1 MDPPFNKQGVFL
13 ITYWC
18 RCYPVLGAAR
28 IGQAQLES
36 NIWCRHIWAWMPE
49 AGSPRDRAGAFI
61 CVAQLHRENA
71 PCNDKALLYQLTVL
85 GQGLVERPGADV
97 DGDEDEENQEQEEA
111 GCRGGRG
118 EELHPQRSLPQPQ
131 LAGLRRA
138 PHCHGNRPPRTP
150 AFVTGE
156 PARADTA
163 PTPRQRAA
171 LLPRPHR
178 PRRKSRSRTTPGSA
192 NRRRFVSVAGSGRSE
207 SPVEAGAGP
216 ARQPLLPHCSGA
228 SPGRGRD
235 TGRRETLSP
244 IQGSADN
251 PRTPRREAAPCGAR
265 RWRTSEGRGGVLCRA
280 APKRGCV
287 YPFCPRPQAL
297 AGEGGRE
304 GAYKDIY
311 PESWLLEHFLNTPSV
326 PGGIHVLQEDDVWV
340 INRDNRGA
348 SEMLAS
354 RSRACAV
361 LRATRPPWGRAGP
374 SAPARLS
381 ALV

>member
-36 NIWCRHIWAWMPE
+36 NIWCRHIWAWMLE

-150 AFVTGE
+150 AFMTGE

-192 NRRRFVSVAGSGRSE
+192 NRRRFVSVAGSRPLGVPGGGRCETGPPTAS
-207 SPVEAGAGP
+207 SPLLRRVTRPGARHGP
-216 ARQPLLPHCSGA
+216 QRDPLADPGLRRQPSHPAEGGGA
-228 SPGRGRD
+228 VRRPPMEDVRGPRGRFVQSRPKARLRLSFLPSPA
-235 TGRRETLSP
+235 GSRR
-244 IQGSADN
+244 
-251 PRTPRREAAPCGAR
+251 
-265 RWRTSEGRGGVLCRA
+265 
-280 APKRGCV
+280 
-287 YPFCPRPQAL
+287 
-297 AGEGGRE
+297 GGRE